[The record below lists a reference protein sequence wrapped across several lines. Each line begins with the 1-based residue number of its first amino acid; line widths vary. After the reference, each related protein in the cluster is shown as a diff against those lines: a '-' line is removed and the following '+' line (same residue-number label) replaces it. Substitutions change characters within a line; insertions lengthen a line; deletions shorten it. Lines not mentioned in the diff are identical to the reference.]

1 MEELISII
9 IPVFN
14 AESTLEKCIKSVL
27 EQTYKNLEIILINDG
42 STDNSKKICQSFQ
55 MKYNIIKFFEKEN
68 KGVSSARNLGIE
80 KSRGGYIT
88 FIDSDDYVS
97 ENFIKDLHDAFM
109 LREDIDITHCGTVNV
124 DEDFNTISKS
134 KINEIELFDADTYM
148 KKILEE
154 KKINAVCWGKMYN
167 RKIISKVRFDENIQI
182 NEDLD
187 FLLNILLNCRKIV
200 YIPKTDYYWVD
211 RKNSVTKQ
219 GFNDKWLKNIENCKT
234 IFHNILNKKPK
245 LKRYCRNKYFK
256 VNLLCY
262 KKMLKDNLVND
273 KIKKELKENLKKGK
287 FFYFLDYKNSIKNK
301 LLLLYMLFT

>member
-1 MEELISII
+1 MEELVSII

-27 EQTYKNLEIILINDG
+27 GQTYKNLEIILINDG
-42 STDNSKKICQSFQ
+42 STDNSKKICQNFQ
-55 MKYNIIKFFEKEN
+55 VKYNIIKFFEKEN

-80 KSRGGYIT
+80 KAQGSYIT

-97 ENFIKDLHDAFM
+97 ENFVKDLYDAFM
-109 LREDIDITHCGTVNV
+109 IRDDIDITHCGTVNV
-124 DEDFNTISKS
+124 NQDFEMISKS
-134 KINEIELFDADTYM
+134 KLSDVKLFDADTYM
-148 KKILEE
+148 KRILEE
-154 KKINAVCWGKMYN
+154 RKFNAVCWGKMYD
-167 RKIISKVRFDENIQI
+167 RKLIDNIRFDESIQI

-200 YIPKTDYYWVD
+200 YIPKNDYYWVD
-211 RKNSVTKQ
+211 RKDSVTKQ
-219 GFNDKWLKNIENCKT
+219 GFNDKWLKNIDNCKK
-234 IFHNILNKKPK
+234 IFDNIIRKKPN

-273 KIKKELKENLKKGK
+273 KVKKKIKENLKKGK
-287 FFYFLDYKNSIKNK
+287 FCYILDDKINIKYKF
-301 LLLLYMLFT
+301 LLLHLLFT